1 MLGWGVLDFWG
12 ALMMF
17 VLSVLFVLGVEFC
30 SFKLDSWSEG
40 GDKKCRVYFFL
51 LV

>member
-40 GDKKCRVYFFL
+40 GDKGAEFIFFL
-51 LV
+51 FV